1 VKKITTNRYAALVSM
16 KHLFNFLFLLFGLS
30 AWAQEDL
37 NPAAPIRKPNL
48 TEDVVPLPNSVVHL
62 PLIFKFT
69 ALEKSINSLYNGVL
83 YEDTSFNDNGVD
95 NVKIRVKKI
104 APITLKPYGDSLGIT
119 CPIHINLIYRYQNN
133 SLSETF
139 STDMLAISATKAAD
153 FYMDVVL
160 GTKLFI
166 GGEWTVKT
174 KTTGSYKWRKPP
186 FIEIA
191 GIQIPVEKL
200 IHGQIQT
207 QINDVAKMIDE
218 TFVKEYP
225 IKDMMTK
232 FWYQIQ
238 NPYKVDDSLNLWLNL
253 SPQTVSYVHPFVKGA
268 QLESG
273 IKITAKV
280 DASVGQFSGKRA
292 ITTLPSLKRM
302 AKPASGLEIWLKSGA
317 TYNEIT
323 RLSKSMLVDSVYKDD
338 ESKSEITIK
347 DVAVYGNRDV
357 LEFKI
362 QVDGFTKKLLVKKN
376 IKGTVYLRATP
387 VLDSVTQVV
396 KLTQVDY
403 DLNSKD
409 IFLKATSAVLA
420 NTVKK
425 AVEKNVVVDLKPYL
439 KDAKTS
445 INSTLKQFDT
455 EYIRFNG
462 QVSNINVNKI
472 YLTDEGIRF
481 LIFLK
486 GNLQGSYR

>member
-1 VKKITTNRYAALVSM
+1 MNPFVAPVFM
-16 KHLFNFLFLLFGLS
+16 KHLFKFLFIFMGFS
-30 AWAQEDL
+30 AFAQEDF
-37 NPAAPIRKPNL
+37 NPTPPIRKPNI
-48 TEDVVPLPNSVVHL
+48 TEDLVPLPSSVVHL
-62 PLIFKFT
+62 PLVFKFS
-69 ALEKSINSLYNGVL
+69 ALEKTINSLYNGVL

-95 NVKIRVKKI
+95 NIKIRVKKI
-104 APITLKPYGDSLGIT
+104 APITLKPFGDSLGIT
-119 CPIHINLIYRYQNN
+119 CPIHINLVYRYQNN

-139 STDMLAISATKAAD
+139 STDLLAISATKSAD
-153 FYMDVVL
+153 FYMDVIL

-174 KTTGSYKWRKPP
+174 KTSGTYKWRKTPY
-186 FIEIA
+186 IDVA
-191 GIQIPVEKL
+191 GINIPVEKL
-200 IHGQIQT
+200 VHSQIQT
-207 QINDVAKMIDE
+207 QINDVAKLIDE

-225 IKDMMTK
+225 IKEMMTK

-292 ITTLPSLKRM
+292 ITPLPSLKRM
-302 AKPASGLEIWLKSGA
+302 AKPASGMEIWLKSGA
-317 TYNEIT
+317 TYDEIT
-323 RLSKSMLVDSVYKDD
+323 RLSKSMLVDSVYKDED
-338 ESKSEITIK
+338 SKSEITIK

-357 LEFKI
+357 LEFKV

-376 IKGTVYLRATP
+376 IKGIIFLRAIP
-387 VLDSVTQVV
+387 VLDSIKQEI

-420 NTVKK
+420 NTVKN
-425 AVEKNVVVDLKPYL
+425 ALEKNVVVDLKPYL
-439 KDAKTS
+439 KDAKNS
-445 INSTLKQFDT
+445 INTTLKQFDT

-462 QVSNINVNKI
+462 QVSNISINKI

-486 GNLQGSYR
+486 GNLAGSYR

>member
-1 VKKITTNRYAALVSM
+1 
-16 KHLFNFLFLLFGLS
+16 
-30 AWAQEDL
+30 
-37 NPAAPIRKPNL
+37 
-48 TEDVVPLPNSVVHL
+48 
-62 PLIFKFT
+62 
-69 ALEKSINSLYNGVL
+69 
-83 YEDTSFNDNGVD
+83 
-95 NVKIRVKKI
+95 
-104 APITLKPYGDSLGIT
+104 
-119 CPIHINLIYRYQNN
+119 
-133 SLSETF
+133 
-139 STDMLAISATKAAD
+139 
-153 FYMDVVL
+153 
-160 GTKLFI
+160 
-166 GGEWTVKT
+166 
-174 KTTGSYKWRKPP
+174 
-186 FIEIA
+186 
-191 GIQIPVEKL
+191 
-200 IHGQIQT
+200 
-207 QINDVAKMIDE
+207 VAKLIDE

-232 FWYQIQ
+232 LWYQIQ
-238 NPYKVDDSLNLWLNL
+238 NPYKVDDSLNLWLTL

-273 IKITAKV
+273 VKITAKV
-280 DASVGQFSGKRA
+280 EANVGQFSGKQN
-292 ITTLPSLKRM
+292 ITQLPSLKRM
-302 AKPASGLEIWLKSGA
+302 AKPASGMEIWLKSGA
-317 TYNEIT
+317 TYNEIS
-323 RLSKSMLVDSVYKDD
+323 RLSRVMLVDSVYKDE

-376 IKGTVYLRATP
+376 IKGVVYLRAIP
-387 VLDSVTQVV
+387 VLDTLKQEI

-409 IFLKATSAVLA
+409 LFLKATSAVLA
-420 NTVKK
+420 NAVKK

-439 KDAKTS
+439 KDAKVS

-462 QVSNINVNKI
+462 QVSNISINKI

>member
-1 VKKITTNRYAALVSM
+1 MNRFADLVFM
-16 KHLFNFLFLLFGLS
+16 KHLFNFFFILMGLS
-30 AWAQEDL
+30 VWAQEDL
-37 NPAAPIRKPNL
+37 NPAAPIRKPNA
-48 TEDVVPLPNSVVHL
+48 TEDAVPLPNSVVHL
-62 PLIFKFT
+62 PLVFKF
-69 ALEKSINSLYNGVL
+69 ASLEKTINTLYNGVL
-83 YEDTSFNDNGVD
+83 YEDTSFNNNGGD
-95 NVKIRVKKI
+95 NVKIRVTKI

-119 CPIHINLIYRYQNN
+119 CPIHINLVYRYQNN

-139 STDMLAISATKAAD
+139 STDLLSISATKSAD
-153 FYMDVVL
+153 FYMDAIL

-174 KTTGSYKWRKPP
+174 KTIGSYKWRKPP
-186 FIEIA
+186 YIEVA
-191 GIQIPVEKL
+191 GINIPVEKL
-200 IHGQIQT
+200 VHSQIQT
-207 QINDVAKMIDE
+207 QINDVAKLIDE

-232 FWYQIQ
+232 LWYQIQ
-238 NPYKVDDSLNLWLNL
+238 NPYKVDDSLNLWLTL

-273 IKITAKV
+273 VKITAKV
-280 DASVGQFSGKRA
+280 EANVGQFSGKQN
-292 ITTLPSLKRM
+292 ITQLPSLKRM
-302 AKPASGLEIWLKSGA
+302 VKPASGMEIWMKSGA
-317 TYNEIT
+317 TYNEIS
-323 RLSKSMLVDSVYKDD
+323 RLSRAMLVDSVYKDED
-338 ESKSEITIK
+338 SKSEITIK

-376 IKGTVYLRATP
+376 IKGVVYLRAIP
-387 VLDSVTQVV
+387 VLDSLKQEI

-409 IFLKATSAVLA
+409 LFLKATSAVLA
-420 NTVKK
+420 NAVKK

-439 KDAKTS
+439 KDAKVS

-462 QVSNINVNKI
+462 QVSNISINKI